1 MIDPPILTGS
11 ALTVYLI
18 YQIVLPFLQF
28 GGLPVYPS
36 AHLSHFGRLVRPLG
50 HFSIKLSSLI
60 ILIRSSLFLSLTQ
73 GATSLPLC
81 LGNLKTSGWIFLILV
96 WSHRISENVRPNT
109 YLRAA
114 SDKLPCTLVWVK
126 KNLSPSL
133 SLLNWSA
140 ENECFVWNM
149 IRTWYGFE
157 MNERM

>member
-1 MIDPPILTGS
+1 MY
-11 ALTVYLI
+11 VV
-18 YQIVLPFLQF
+18 YQIGIPFLQF
-28 GGLPVYPS
+28 GGLPVYPF

-50 HFSIKLSSLI
+50 HFSIKFFSLI

-81 LGNLKTSGWIFLILV
+81 LGNLKTSGWIFLIWV
-96 WSHRISENVRPNT
+96 WSHRMSENVRPRT

-114 SDKLPCTLVWVK
+114 SDKLPFTLVWVK

-140 ENECFVWNM
+140 EKWMFYMKYDQDLV
-149 IRTWYGFE
+149 YF
-157 MNERM
+157 

>member
-1 MIDPPILTGS
+1 MY
-11 ALTVYLI
+11 VV
-18 YQIVLPFLQF
+18 YQIRLPFLQF

-36 AHLSHFGRLVRPLG
+36 AHLSHFGRLVRHLG
-50 HFSIKLSSLI
+50 HFSIKSSSLI

-81 LGNLKTSGWIFLILV
+81 LGNLKTSGWIFLIWV
-96 WSHRISENVRPNT
+96 WSHRMSEKFRPLT

-114 SDKLPCTLVWVK
+114 SDKLPCTLVCVK

-140 ENECFVWNM
+140 KKWMLYMKYDQYIF
-149 IRTWYGFE
+149 
-157 MNERM
+157 RMVM